1 MFGLEN
7 MGKFLIFAGVFIAI
21 LGLVLVFAN
30 KAPFLGRL
38 PGDIFIQKGNFQF
51 YFPIITGLLISLL
64 LTIIVNIVI
73 RLLGR

>member
-30 KAPFLGRL
+30 KSPFLGKL